1 MKTNYFCLFFLFVNT
16 ALISN
21 VFSSELS
28 LCEASQVKILKEYR
42 IVLNDT
48 EDFRKT
54 IKFFDLKFLHG
65 YYLNKVKKENIADQI
80 TTLIFSINAYQLG
93 ISQIDGVY
101 GECQGETGSLKM
113 RVTNKDVSFDRMIME
128 VNLVTSKIR
137 SLSAEQS
144 TIESF
149 EKGVNYKDIKF

>member
-1 MKTNYFCLFFLFVNT
+1 MLFVQEMGG
-16 ALISN
+16 I
-21 VFSSELS
+21 VFE
-28 LCEASQVKILKEYR
+28 
-42 IVLNDT
+42 
-48 EDFRKT
+48 
-54 IKFFDLKFLHG
+54 
-65 YYLNKVKKENIADQI
+65 
-80 TTLIFSINAYQLG
+80 
-93 ISQIDGVY
+93 
-101 GECQGETGSLKM
+101 GETGSLKM